1 MAAPLLGWTQEQ
13 VTMAKTRHFRATG
26 APLTPDLEGLLA
38 LRHWWF
44 ANHCKDPLP
53 YKGSGSPE
61 AREWATQVLASL
73 TS

>member
-26 APLTPDLEGLLA
+26 APLTPDLGGLRA
-38 LRHWWF
+38 LRNWWF

-61 AREWATQVLASL
+61 ARDWAAQVLASR
-73 TS
+73 SQ